1 MNLLNEVIEID
12 KLKKPE
18 DFQCWKFKIT
28 ILLKANGL
36 YGIVSGE
43 EASPPQDHKDYNLFV
58 QRDAKAQKL
67 IILSIDKIPL
77 THVMTCNNSKE
88 MFKKL
93 KEMYE
98 RDSTQQKFD
107 LMQEFFNFKF
117 NNSVDISTNIS
128 ILENLVFRLKAL
140 NNEINDSM
148 VMSKILT
155 SLDSKYRH
163 FWSAWESTPN
173 EEKTLSNLITRLANE
188 EKRFSCSEDVAVAFK
203 SEIKNKTNRSYSTP
217 VKCFSCSK
225 PGHISKFC
233 SNRRQSKFCKICKK
247 NNHDEKNCYFR
258 KNKHPEKHDISF
270 LANET
275 SNSKWILDSGS
286 SSHMTNDEIV
296 LQGKRNSSGLY
307 SVDLDI
313 KERVEANFAE
323 NLNPRTWQRR
333 LGHVS
338 QECINK
344 LSGMVDGL
352 NLKNERSQFDC
363 ETCMQA
369 NLNKIISL
377 EDEVKQLY
385 VELRASK
392 VKLLK
397 KIEEASLM
405 TNKYMK
411 GKGELKTDVKPL
423 ENHILELNE
432 EKRNLECKLKKIQ
445 SELQYNQVSEDKIQ
459 TDIITAPNGNSP
471 VKDREITG
479 KNRKERRKKLL
490 QLLAEKEKSERNV
503 EKKEKKLRLAD
514 ETENMPLETYAK
526 ELEQLSETSDR
537 EVKEE
542 EDTVGDEKHAT
553 TYQMLK
559 NKGLLPKRKKE
570 VRNPRVRY
578 KNK

>member
-1 MNLLNEVIEID
+1 MEKFIGLGLTELTCMCVCAQN
-12 KLKKPE
+12 KLVAAGWSGYPGPNPSGFTKYHLTALTPLG
-18 DFQCWKFKIT
+18 DAAIGH
-28 ILLKANGL
+28 GL
-36 YGIVSGE
+36 Y
-43 EASPPQDHKDYNLFV
+43 
-58 QRDAKAQKL
+58 
-67 IILSIDKIPL
+67 
-77 THVMTCNNSKE
+77 
-88 MFKKL
+88 
-93 KEMYE
+93 
-98 RDSTQQKFD
+98 
-107 LMQEFFNFKF
+107 
-117 NNSVDISTNIS
+117 SVDLDIKERVEANFA
-128 ILENLVFRLKAL
+128 ENLNPRTWHRRLGHVSQECINKISGMVDGL
-140 NNEINDSM
+140 NLKNE
-148 VMSKILT
+148 
-155 SLDSKYRH
+155 
-163 FWSAWESTPN
+163 
-173 EEKTLSNLITRLANE
+173 
-188 EKRFSCSEDVAVAFK
+188 
-203 SEIKNKTNRSYSTP
+203 RSQFD
-217 VKCFSCSK
+217 C
-225 PGHISKFC
+225 
-233 SNRRQSKFCKICKK
+233 
-247 NNHDEKNCYFR
+247 
-258 KNKHPEKHDISF
+258 
-270 LANET
+270 ET
-275 SNSKWILDSGS
+275 
-286 SSHMTNDEIV
+286 V

-323 NLNPRTWQRR
+323 NLNPRTWHRR

-363 ETCMQA
+363 ETGMQA

-514 ETENMPLETYAK
+514 ETENIPLETYAK

-542 EDTVGDEKHAT
+542 EEDTVGDEKSAT

-559 NKGLLPKRKKE
+559 IKGLTPKRKKE

-578 KNK
+578 NLESVNIDLCELTEAINELCLTDKGYKQPPATYLCHLCFSKGHYIKDCPMARPKGEGLTPYQGKKRCFGEYKCPKCKRKWMSGNSWANMGQQCIKCHINVYPHKQRPLEKPDGLDVSDQSKVHPQHLCEKCKQLGFYCRRDHPPLRLTYP